1 MTAVAFTGLADQLV
15 ALQRQAD
22 DALRAKDALLGQVQ
36 GVLDDVG
43 PGLYD
48 QLDEAGR
55 ISDDVFDSLRP
66 YSGQFGTFQ
75 PIPAEVRTAGVT
87 KLDEAMRLHDQAIQG
102 IDDALGAGT
111 WMGTS
116 VRETRAFHAEARRVL
131 ADPTLGPDSADHAI
145 DLLRQNGYAYDEA
158 ARMLRD
164 GNVDRLLSRDI
175 HTVIDHATPEMLEGS
190 ASWRTVYTRADG

>member
-66 YSGQFGTFQ
+66 YSGQFG
-75 PIPAEVRTAGVT
+75 
-87 KLDEAMRLHDQAIQG
+87 
-102 IDDALGAGT
+102 
-111 WMGTS
+111 
-116 VRETRAFHAEARRVL
+116 
-131 ADPTLGPDSADHAI
+131 
-145 DLLRQNGYAYDEA
+145 
-158 ARMLRD
+158 
-164 GNVDRLLSRDI
+164 
-175 HTVIDHATPEMLEGS
+175 
-190 ASWRTVYTRADG
+190 